1 LHRTEIEDFFD
12 ATHGAYFSMTTA
24 AEPAWQIT
32 PDKVQMVVH
41 RLMEVVTQE
50 DPTVQDHT

>member
-1 LHRTEIEDFFD
+1 LHRTEIEGLFD